1 MRQAHSEP
9 LLRPRRSSSLFDRE
23 QHSGSEQVHVL
34 ECFTNAYAGC
44 IVACRVRLSEVF
56 SIQAA
61 LNRMPIGLHPGAAKF
76 YKEKGVLK

>member
-1 MRQAHSEP
+1 
-9 LLRPRRSSSLFDRE
+9 
-23 QHSGSEQVHVL
+23 
-34 ECFTNAYAGC
+34 
-44 IVACRVRLSEVF
+44 VRLSEVF